1 MATLQSSMPSG
12 LAFAELKPYKPSL
25 PVFGPGSPGF
35 VATQMSAVR
44 LDRDGPSTSTSTSFG
59 VQEEPRRY
67 F

>member
-35 VATQMSAVR
+35 MATQMSAIK
-44 LDRDGPSTSTSTSFG
+44 LDRDGASSSSFG
-59 VQEEPRRY
+59 VKEEPRRY

>member
-12 LAFAELKPYKPSL
+12 LAFAELKSYKPAL

-35 VATQMSAVR
+35 MATQMSAVK
-44 LDRDGPSTSTSTSFG
+44 LDRDGPSTATSTSFG
-59 VQEEPRRY
+59 GEEPRRY